1 MIGENIVAIL
11 PAFNEQ
17 KTIAEVI
24 LKTKKYVDRVIVV
37 DDGSSDLTA
46 EIAERLK
53 VTVIRHKRN
62 MGYGAALRSGLEYAM
77 KLNPA
82 VVVIL
87 DADGQHDPKD
97 IPRLIEPILRGE
109 AAIVIGSRFIDKL
122 KEKIP
127 AYRKFGIRMIT
138 KLMKVLT
145 YNNLTD
151 AQSGFRAYNRKAI
164 EKIQP
169 SESGMGA
176 SIEIL
181 FKAKEYNLKVVEV
194 PIEIRYGENSPTQ
207 NPIYHGLN
215 VLLSIIKYVSIRRP
229 SLFYRVSGT
238 ILLLIALIFLIQT
251 LHIFIAT
258 QQITTNIVP
267 IAMVAIIVGL
277 MLLII
282 AIIIWVLTIV
292 VKEYL

>member
-181 FKAKEYNLKVVEV
+181 FKAKEHNLKVVEV